1 MKFSYPTLTDQFCG
15 CGGSATGAKKAG
27 ADVKVAMNH
36 WKRACDT
43 YEANINVKPDC
54 RDVSATDPRR
64 YVSTDMFISSPE
76 CTNHSLAKGKKRL
89 LYDADLWGNKLSDPA
104 DERSRATMWDVPRF
118 AEYHNYNIIIVENVV
133 DAAKWRLWD
142 SWLQAMKS
150 LGYDH
155 EVVYMN
161 SMFAHPTPQSR
172 DRLYV
177 VFWKHGNKK
186 PNLEF
191 RPTAYCTSCEK
202 NVESIQTWK
211 KPVHW
216 GRYNRQYFYRC
227 PDCHQEV
234 KPYYYAA
241 FNALDFT
248 IPAVRI
254 GDRPVPLKPKTM
266 VRVRYGWETYGRRP
280 MIITGRYT
288 TGIESRV
295 KDAMAE
301 PIPTQPGDASH
312 AVLFP
317 WMVDVAHSQGNGP
330 YSYDV
335 LGPHPTATTQQS
347 VGVVMPWL
355 VKTVRQENG
364 DRPISSVDPSWTQT
378 SCQDMGI
385 VAPAFIAELHGTS
398 KASGIED
405 PMMCMVAGA
414 KHHALI
420 SADAFLTYY
429 YGNSKAKGITDPL
442 GTVTSVD
449 HVGLVQKLDGMS
461 VEDLTFR
468 MIRSHEVGRAM
479 AFPDEYIV
487 LGTERERVKQYGN
500 AVTPPVMEMLVSRC
514 METLR

>member
-1 MKFSYPTLTDQFCG
+1 
-15 CGGSATGAKKAG
+15 
-27 ADVKVAMNH
+27 
-36 WKRACDT
+36 
-43 YEANINVKPDC
+43 
-54 RDVSATDPRR
+54 
-64 YVSTDMFISSPE
+64 
-76 CTNHSLAKGKKRL
+76 
-89 LYDADLWGNKLSDPA
+89 
-104 DERSRATMWDVPRF
+104 MWDVPRF

-142 SWLQAMKS
+142 SWLQAMKA

-155 EVVYMN
+155 EIVYIN

-191 RPTAYCTSCEK
+191 NPTAYCVTCEK
-202 NVESIQTWK
+202 NIESIQTWK
-211 KPVHW
+211 KPAHW

-227 PDCHQEV
+227 PNCRQEV

-241 FNALDFT
+241 FNALDFS

-254 GDRPVPLKPKTM
+254 GDRPIPLKPKTLA
-266 VRVRYGWETYGRRP
+266 RVRYGWETYGRRP

-288 TGIESRV
+288 SGIECRV

-312 AVLFP
+312 AVVFP
-317 WMVDVAHSQGNGP
+317 WMVETEYTGDQRST
-330 YSYDV
+330 SS
-335 LGPHPTATTQQS
+335 LHPGVTQTARQS
-347 VGVVMPWL
+347 TGVVMPWL

-364 DRPISSVDPSWTQT
+364 DRPISSVDPAWTQT
-378 SCQDMGI
+378 TCQDMGI

-429 YGNSKAKGITDPL
+429 YGNHQASGMTDPIR
-442 GTVTSVD
+442 TVTGLD
-449 HVGLVQKLDGMS
+449 RAGLVGAIQNMDLN
-461 VEDLTFR
+461 DLTFR

-479 AFPDEYIV
+479 AFPDEYVV

-500 AVTPPVMEMLVSRC
+500 AVTPPVMEMLVGRC